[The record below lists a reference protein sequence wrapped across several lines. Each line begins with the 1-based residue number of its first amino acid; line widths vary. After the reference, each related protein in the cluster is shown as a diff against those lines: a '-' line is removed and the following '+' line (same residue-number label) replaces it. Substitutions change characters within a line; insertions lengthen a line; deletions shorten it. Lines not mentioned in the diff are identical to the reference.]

1 MAERCGGGR
10 CILDRIRW
18 KTKNHKLLSRNHEKS
33 SIFMKCHR
41 KTKKIHETSFFARDQ
56 RAFKLVP
63 KSIKEEERKGEG
75 ERGRERERKEKE
87 HGKRKIRI
95 GGKNIERRT

>member
-1 MAERCGGGR
+1 M
-10 CILDRIRW
+10 ILG
-18 KTKNHKLLSRNHEKS
+18 
-33 SIFMKCHR
+33 
-41 KTKKIHETSFFARDQ
+41 TSFFARDQ

-63 KSIKEEERKGEG
+63 KSIKEEEWKGEG
-75 ERGRERERKEKE
+75 ERGRESERKRERKRGRKEKE